1 MKREVR
7 HIGPQG
13 AGKSIAIIGGGVMGA
28 FTAAHLLERGA
39 HVTLYD
45 PNPLGQGPG
54 ASVDTG
60 RSFRVHYG
68 TDQGL
73 ISMAVR
79 SRALWSQWSERLGRP
94 LLHPTGKLL
103 VGESGSEGRDA
114 LDSWLTLRKMGLRA
128 DRMGRGPIEE
138 EWPGFSADIGTVDRL
153 GGVLDP
159 EVILG
164 SLAGWLSQH
173 NLVQKG
179 EVLELEGQRVRC
191 SQGWQAF
198 DQVVLTSGA
207 WSRRWLSLPME
218 VTRQELVYFDA
229 RSLGETLNR
238 LPVFSHPESGFYAIP
253 TVKDGR
259 IKIANHHPGPQ
270 GHPDGDLRR
279 VSPEFEAAAR
289 AFLTR
294 HLPGLADAEV
304 VRRYVCF
311 YSGTADRDFI
321 LDRTPKGWVIGAGFS
336 GHGFKFSPLIGRLLA
351 QLALGEAPEVD
362 LTRFSLHREA
372 LHGARI
378 RLAV

>member
-1 MKREVR
+1 
-7 HIGPQG
+7 
-13 AGKSIAIIGGGVMGA
+13 
-28 FTAAHLLERGA
+28 
-39 HVTLYD
+39 
-45 PNPLGQGPG
+45 
-54 ASVDTG
+54 
-60 RSFRVHYG
+60 
-68 TDQGL
+68 
-73 ISMAVR
+73 MAVR

-259 IKIANHHPGPQ
+259 IKVANHHPGPQ
-270 GHPDGDLRR
+270 DTPMGICGASAPSLKRLHGPSSPVTCRVLR
-279 VSPEFEAAAR
+279 
-289 AFLTR
+289 TR
-294 HLPGLADAEV
+294 KWSVGTSASTVEPQTV
-304 VRRYVCF
+304 ISSWTVRRRGGS
-311 YSGTADRDFI
+311 SGLDSVATASNSPPSSAGSWPSWR
-321 LDRTPKGWVIGAGFS
+321 WVRPR
-336 GHGFKFSPLIGRLLA
+336 KW
-351 QLALGEAPEVD
+351 
-362 LTRFSLHREA
+362 T
-372 LHGARI
+372 
-378 RLAV
+378 